1 MPKRDAQLLVQDIT
15 EAGTKILHYTN
26 GFTFQTFINDE
37 RTIDAVVRNFEII
50 GEASKRIPEELRAQH
65 PQVEWREMMNFR
77 NLLIHEYFGVNYEI
91 VWSVIQ
97 DYLPHNLKL
106 IKEIKI

>member
-1 MPKRDAQLLVQDIT
+1 MPKRNAQLLLQDIS
-15 EAGTKILHYTN
+15 EAGAKILQYTN
-26 GFTFQTFINDE
+26 GFTFDTFLKDE
-37 RTIDAVVRNFEII
+37 RTIDAVIRNFEII
-50 GEASKRIPEELRAQH
+50 GEASKRLSEEMKAQH

>member
-1 MPKRDAQLLVQDIT
+1 MPKRNAQLLVQDIT
-15 EAGTKILHYTN
+15 EAGAKILHYTN

-37 RTIDAVVRNFEII
+37 RTIDAVIRNFEII
-50 GEASKRIPEELRAQH
+50 GKASKRISEELREQH